1 MRLKIYKTI
10 ILKRRNARAN
20 SKLNEAKITT
30 FTFYSIQVIAFE
42 FTKYHLNLMKSE
54 IDLFNF

>member
-30 FTFYSIQVIAFE
+30 FYILFYTSNRFWI
-42 FTKYHLNLMKSE
+42 YE
-54 IDLFNF
+54 IPLKFNEKWNWFI